1 MKLQGVR
8 MMSEQYTITT
18 DLQKQINAIKLADCR
33 AKKAVFEIAM
43 RLALVAD
50 PVYNM
55 LDGTGYANIVE
66 FAADNFGYARSTT
79 LNYCSIANKYLTYSG
94 DKTKEIRTI
103 CARLNENGNIESDYK
118 IGQLNALGKTSADD
132 FRMLD
137 SEGII
142 SPDMSADKIKQ
153 AVRDFY
159 ADPEPDPEPDSEPDP
174 EPDPPEQQD
183 PHAITL
189 SFAKIFRSVFSG
201 EIGQRYKMSTHDML
215 TSIVED
221 LCNYEV
227 EITYDIDDMDTY
239 TRITLEDDI
248 TGVMID
254 EMTLDEIIN
263 SDDT

>member
-1 MKLQGVR
+1 
-8 MMSEQYTITT
+8 MSEQYTITT

-132 FRMLD
+132 FRILD
-137 SEGII
+137 REGII

-159 ADPEPDPEPDSEPDP
+159 ADPEPDPEPD
-174 EPDPPEQQD
+174 PPEQQD
-183 PHAITL
+183 PHTITL
-189 SFAKIFRSVFSG
+189 SFVQIFRSVFSG

-215 TSIVED
+215 VAIVED

-227 EITYDIDDMDTY
+227 DITYAIDDMDTY

-248 TGVMID
+248 TGDMID
-254 EMTLDEIIN
+254 EMTLNEIIN